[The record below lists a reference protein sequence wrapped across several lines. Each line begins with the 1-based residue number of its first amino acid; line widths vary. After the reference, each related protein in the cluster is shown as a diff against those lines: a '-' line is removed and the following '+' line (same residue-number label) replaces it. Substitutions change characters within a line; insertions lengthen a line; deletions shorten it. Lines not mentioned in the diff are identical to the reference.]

1 MLQAL
6 FLNLIIYNFRGA
18 GGGFMAG
25 DTSCMINDQH
35 PDEIWHFQKLFWNFG
50 SRGFIYIQ

>member
-1 MLQAL
+1 MFYSKALMFQAL
-6 FLNLIIYNFRGA
+6 FLNLIMYNFRGA

-35 PDEIWHFQKLFWNFG
+35 PDEI
-50 SRGFIYIQ
+50 